1 MSQYIRSMHRKWT
14 PAVICT
20 TLRVRADSDS
30 NRNTEAT
37 IQLQQLLLDLECRDN
52 ATENN

>member
-1 MSQYIRSMHRKWT
+1 MSRYIRSMHREWT
-14 PAVICT
+14 PAAVCT

-30 NRNTEAT
+30 NHTAAK
-37 IQLQQLLLDLECRDN
+37 IQLQQLLLDLECRDD